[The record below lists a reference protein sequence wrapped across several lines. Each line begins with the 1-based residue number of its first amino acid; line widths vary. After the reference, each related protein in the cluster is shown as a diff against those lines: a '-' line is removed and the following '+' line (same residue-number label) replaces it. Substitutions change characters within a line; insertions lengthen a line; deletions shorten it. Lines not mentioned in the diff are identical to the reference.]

1 MRQRLLIL
9 RPTKYLSPLH
19 KNEVLRWKELVSSGG
34 RKKGVSTAELIDLL
48 SMINEPASKI
58 FVKETTLFDDEKLQD
73 HLVKEIDAFISC
85 TRPKLSHIFSIFD
98 QTDKRGQIFL
108 RCYWNLSM
116 KIRLRQAIALYT
128 SHSEIPNSWEG
139 ILNYS
144 SAKID
149 EMIDHLKT
157 LVEKYSIENQKLVI
171 HTFISL

>member
-1 MRQRLLIL
+1 LRQRLLIL

-19 KNEVLRWKELVSSGG
+19 KNEVSRWKDLVSSGG
-34 RKKGVSTAELIDLL
+34 RKGVSTAELIDLL
-48 SMINEPASKI
+48 SMINEPASQI
-58 FVKETTLFDDEKLQD
+58 FVKESKLFDEKLQD
-73 HLVKEIDAFISC
+73 HLVKEIDVFISC

-98 QTDKRGQIFL
+98 QTDKRGQVFL

-144 SAKID
+144 FSKID
-149 EMIDHLKT
+149 EMVDHAKT

-171 HTFISL
+171 HNLSV